1 MVLAL
6 EDVFKLVFAVAV
18 GGALGAEREYR
29 DRAAGFRTIILI
41 CLGATLF
48 TVFSIKVGGQQDPAR
63 IAAAIVS
70 GVGFLGAGAIL
81 RGPARVVGLTTA
93 STIWL
98 AAALGVGIGGGY
110 FLLSGLGGA
119 VALLVLA
126 AFPRFEDWIDR
137 QRHIRTYKVSCPA
150 ESVLFTGLGDVIRG
164 SGLNARQSALVKT
177 NEKVTCTWEA
187 WGPPEGHQ
195 RLVEG
200 LLSNPEV
207 VELEV

>member
-1 MVLAL
+1 MVLL
-6 EDVFKLVFAVAV
+6 PEDVLKLVLAVVV

-41 CLGATLF
+41 CSGATLF
-48 TVFSIKVGGQQDPAR
+48 TMFSVKLGGAQDPAR
-63 IAAAIVS
+63 IAASIVS

-81 RGPARVVGLTTA
+81 RGPARVAGLTTA

-98 AAALGVGIGGGY
+98 AAALGVGIGGGHY
-110 FLLSGLGGA
+110 LLSGLGGA
-119 VALLVLA
+119 VAILVLA
-126 AFPRFEDWIDR
+126 AFPRIENWIDR

-150 ESVLFTGLGDVIRG
+150 GSPLFTELGDVIRG
-164 SGLNARQSALVKT
+164 KGLHARQRALVKT
-177 NEKVTCTWEA
+177 DERVTCTWEV

-207 VELEV
+207 EALEA